1 MTRWR
6 IGLVLV
12 IIVAIAA
19 LTGCY
24 TVLRH
29 PTGSEVV
36 EAGGYYKSCADCHA
50 NAAYYHPY
58 YSYGRS
64 HSWWSGYYG
73 SPWWYD
79 DYWWWDPY
87 HGDDGDYEGPEVEQ
101 GERHLWSPGGW
112 ATKGWGF
119 TRPESGVRSEPPRS
133 RPPGTSIS
141 QPAEEPKKEEKK
153 EEKKETT
160 EERSLWRSGKKG
172 E

>member
-24 TVLRH
+24 
-29 PTGSEVV
+29 
-36 EAGGYYKSCADCHA
+36 
-50 NAAYYHPY
+50 
-58 YSYGRS
+58 
-64 HSWWSGYYG
+64 
-73 SPWWYD
+73 D

-87 HGDDGDYEGPEVEQ
+87 HGDDGDYEGPEVER